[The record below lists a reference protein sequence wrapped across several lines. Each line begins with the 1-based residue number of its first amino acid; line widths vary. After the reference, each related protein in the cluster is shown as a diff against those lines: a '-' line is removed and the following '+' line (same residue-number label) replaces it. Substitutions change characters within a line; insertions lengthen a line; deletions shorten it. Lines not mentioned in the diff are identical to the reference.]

1 MAEVGKN
8 IDLAADLLMADEV
21 VAIPT
26 ETVYGLAGNA
36 LSERAIRKIFEVKNR
51 PFSDPLIV
59 HLPDVESVRHYVKQ
73 IPDLALQ
80 LFQAFSPGP
89 LTILLPKSDVISD
102 LVTNGSPLVAIRI
115 PSHPLTIKLLREL
128 PFPLVA
134 PSANPFG
141 HLSPTRPEHVQQSL
155 GSKIPY
161 ILDGGPCSIG
171 LESTIIQIENEVKI
185 RILRQGGISEDAL
198 LAISALAMDENREN
212 EVVPGSMESH
222 YAPVLPLK
230 IGPVQ
235 KLLVDFKPHEIGWLG
250 FNSFD
255 PNIPSVNQRLLSAKA
270 DLSEAARHLFDGL
283 YQLEKLPVKVIGTE
297 YLPDSGIGKA
307 INERLKRA
315 SAKRG

>member
-1 MAEVGKN
+1 MAEIGKN
-8 IDLAADLLMADEV
+8 IDFAVDLLMVDEV

-36 LSERAIRKIFEVKNR
+36 LSERAIRKIFEVKSR
-51 PFSDPLIV
+51 PLSDPLIV
-59 HLPDVESVRHYVKQ
+59 HFPDVESIRHYVKR

-89 LTILLPKSDVISD
+89 LTILLPKTDVISD

-161 ILDGGPCSIG
+161 ILDGGPCRIG
-171 LESTIIQIENEVKI
+171 LESTIIQIEKEIEI
-185 RILRQGGISEDAL
+185 RILRQGGISDDAL
-198 LAISALAMDENREN
+198 LAFSALAKAEYQER

-222 YAPVLPLK
+222 YAPILPLK
-230 IGPVQ
+230 ICSVQ
-235 KLLVDFKPHEIGWLG
+235 KLLVDFKLHEIGWLG
-250 FNSFD
+250 FDSFD
-255 PNIPSVNQRLLSAKA
+255 PNIPSSNQRLLSERG
-270 DLSEAARHLFDGL
+270 DLNEAARNLFDNL
-283 YQLEKLPVKVIGTE
+283 HQLEKLPIKVIGTD

-315 SAKRG
+315 SVKRA